1 VILKKKT
8 PICKVCFKEKQPNFN
23 DLIRDTNV
31 CNKCFRDLDVKFNVS
46 KIEGVTY
53 ISVFN
58 YDEHFKTLL
67 FHLKGL
73 KDIVLAPLF
82 LERFIPYFKVRFIN
96 YYLVPAPSTIES
108 DKERGFNHVIEIFKP
123 LQRPFL
129 RLITKKVA
137 FKQSDLNYALRQKV
151 KDKLVINN
159 GNKVKGKN
167 ILIVDDIKTTGA
179 TIMAMINLIK
189 PYNPRKIA
197 ILTLAET
204 SLSE

>member
-1 VILKKKT
+1 MCLYT
-8 PICKVCFKEKQPNFN
+8 PDNHFLFYPFKGGDACGQAYAVSY
-23 DLIRDTNV
+23 TH
-31 CNKCFRDLDVKFNVS
+31 LDVYK
-46 KIEGVTY
+46 
-53 ISVFN
+53 
-58 YDEHFKTLL
+58 
-67 FHLKGL
+67 
-73 KDIVLAPLF
+73 
-82 LERFIPYFKVRFIN
+82 RQ
-96 YYLVPAPSTIES
+96 
-108 DKERGFNHVIEIFKP
+108 P